1 MVKKKT
7 PKQPFYVEGMTVNE
21 ILNIS
26 PDQLMKLNKRD
37 ISRALRT
44 VSLAANKRVN
54 RLKSKATKTK
64 DGYVPKTKG
73 SQINT
78 SALNWVTNDGHKR
91 TKFGVKK
98 SSTRNEM
105 LHQLKTIKQF
115 MEMKTST
122 VKGATEVRKDIEK
135 RLFGKTREQA
145 ARGVKTKKAKAEVY
159 KRYETMSREVWSYYR
174 KFLEIKG
181 RDPHSYM
188 SGSETI
194 IELIGQKVVSG
205 ASEEESI
212 QAALD
217 MFKSSYEEEQAE
229 YNALFND
236 DDFWTME

>member
-1 MVKKKT
+1 MPKKKA

-26 PDQLMKLNKRD
+26 PDKLAKLNKRD

-44 VSLAANKRVN
+44 VSLAANKRIT
-54 RLKSKATKTK
+54 RLKNKAKKTK
-64 DGYVPKTKG
+64 EGYIPQTKG

-122 VKGATEVRKDIEK
+122 ISGAVEVRKETEK

-145 ARGVKTKKAKAEVY
+145 ARKEKTKKGKAEVY
-159 KRYETMSREVWSYYR
+159 KRYEQMSRDVWAYYR
-174 KFLEIKG
+174 KFLEVKG

-188 SGSETI
+188 SGSDAI
-194 IELIGQKVVSG
+194 IELIGQKVITG
-205 ASEEESI
+205 ADEEESI
-212 QAALD
+212 MAAVD
-217 MFKSSYEEEQAE
+217 MFKSQYEEEQAE
-229 YNALFND
+229 YNELFND

>member
-7 PKQPFYVEGMTVNE
+7 PKQPFYVEGMTVSE

-37 ISRALRT
+37 VSRALRT
-44 VSLAANKRVN
+44 VSIAANKRVN

-115 MEMKTST
+115 REMKTST

>member
-1 MVKKKT
+1 MSKKKQ
-7 PKQPFYVEGMTVNE
+7 PKNQFFTEGMTVKE

-26 PDQLMKLNKRD
+26 PEQLMKLNKRD

-44 VSLAANKRVN
+44 VSLAANKRIAK
-54 RLKSKATKTK
+54 LKDKAKKTPS
-64 DGYVPKTKG
+64 GYVPKTKG

-98 SSTRNEM
+98 ASTRNEM
-105 LHQLKTIKQF
+105 LHQISQIKQF

-122 VKGATEVRKDIEK
+122 VRGATEVRKDIEK

-145 ARGVKTKKAKAEVY
+145 ARRVRTKKAKAEVY
-159 KRYETMSREVWSYYR
+159 ARYESMSRDVWSYYR

-188 SGSETI
+188 SGSDAI
-194 IELIGQKVVSG
+194 IESVGQAVLSG
-205 ASEEESI
+205 KSEEEVI
-212 QAALD
+212 QSALD
-217 MFKSSYEEEQAE
+217 QFKSQYEEEQAE
-229 YNALFND
+229 FNDLFND
-236 DDFWTME
+236 NDFWTI

>member
-1 MVKKKT
+1 MAKKKT
-7 PKQPFYVEGMTVNE
+7 PKQPFYVEGMTVSE

-26 PDQLMKLNKRD
+26 PDQLARLNKRD

-194 IELIGQKVVSG
+194 IELIGQKVVSS

>member
-7 PKQPFYVEGMTVNE
+7 PKQPFYVEGMTVSE

>member
-7 PKQPFYVEGMTVNE
+7 PKQPFYVEGMTVSE

-212 QAALD
+212 QAVLD

-236 DDFWTME
+236 NDFWTME

>member
-7 PKQPFYVEGMTVNE
+7 PKQPFYVEGMTVSE

-37 ISRALRT
+37 VSRALRT
-44 VSLAANKRVN
+44 VSLAANKRIN

>member
-1 MVKKKT
+1 M
-7 PKQPFYVEGMTVNE
+7 
-21 ILNIS
+21 
-26 PDQLMKLNKRD
+26 
-37 ISRALRT
+37 
-44 VSLAANKRVN
+44 
-54 RLKSKATKTK
+54 KSKATKTK